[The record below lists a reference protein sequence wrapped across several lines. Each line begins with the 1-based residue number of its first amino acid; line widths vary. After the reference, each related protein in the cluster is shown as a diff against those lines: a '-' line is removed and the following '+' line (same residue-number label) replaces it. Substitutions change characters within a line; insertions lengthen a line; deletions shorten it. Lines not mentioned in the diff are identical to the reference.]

1 MARVESFQE
10 LRTWQEGM
18 DLAED
23 VYRETVQFPKE
34 ETFGLTSQMR
44 RAAVSVPSNIAEG
57 WGRESTGDYIHF
69 LKIAKGSTCELMTQ
83 TMLAKRLGLWDESR
97 AQALEQRA
105 DALAGK
111 IHRQIRSLQRQK

>member
-1 MARVESFQE
+1 MAQVESFQE

-23 VYRETVQFPKE
+23 VYRETVDFPKE

-44 RAAVSVPSNIAEG
+44 RAVVSIPSNIVEG
-57 WGRESTGDYIHF
+57 WGRENTGEYIQF
-69 LKIAKGSTCELMTQ
+69 LKIAKGSSCELMTQ
-83 TMLAKRLGLWDESR
+83 TILAKRLGLWEKPK
-97 AQALEQRA
+97 AEALKERA

-111 IHRQIRSLQRQK
+111 IHRQIRSLQRQR